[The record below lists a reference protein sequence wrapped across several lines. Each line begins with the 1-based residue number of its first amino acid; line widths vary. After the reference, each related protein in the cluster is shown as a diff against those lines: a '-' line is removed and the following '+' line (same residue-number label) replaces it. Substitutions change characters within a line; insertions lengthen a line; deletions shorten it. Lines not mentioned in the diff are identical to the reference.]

1 MPDLINENKVVV
13 NIFGEEYPIIGDN
26 DPDYINRVAEYVDA
40 RMKEVAS
47 MSRSKARDKLA
58 ILTAMSIASELKEKS
73 DTLEVIEEQQG
84 GLLDNLLSRLD
95 KALLETPS
103 DNS

>member
-13 NIFGEEYPIIGDN
+13 NIFGEEYPIVGDN
-26 DPDYINRVAEYVDA
+26 DPDYINGIAEYVDA

-47 MSRSKARDKLA
+47 MSRSRARDKLA
-58 ILTAMSIASELKEKS
+58 ILTALSIASELKEKAE
-73 DTLEVIEEQQG
+73 TLEVIENQQG

-95 KALLETPS
+95 QALLENSS